1 MAREGDGDLVFRERL
16 RSLRESKG
24 LTQSALGE
32 ILNVSK
38 QTISNYE
45 NGVSSPDQDSLSRL
59 ADYFNVST
67 DYLLGRTDD
76 PRTLRDR
83 LAEAAKADPE
93 LNDFWEAFLSKRDLR
108 LAFRT
113 LKDLTPQALRQA
125 LRIIKALEEEE
136 GGYVPDKPES

>member
-1 MAREGDGDLVFRERL
+1 MAREGDGDPVFRERL
-16 RSLRESKG
+16 RSLRESKD

-83 LAEAAKADPE
+83 LAEAAQDDPE
-93 LNDFWEAFLSKRDLR
+93 LREFWEAFLSKRDLR

-136 GGYVPDKPES
+136 GGYVPNKPES

>member
-1 MAREGDGDLVFRERL
+1 MESNVLGTRL
-16 RSLRESKG
+16 RTARDRAG
-24 LTQSALGE
+24 LTQVQAAQQLGVGDTAL
-32 ILNVSK
+32 
-38 QTISNYE
+38 SNYE
-45 NGVSSPDQDSLSRL
+45 RGERDPDTGML
-59 ADYFNVST
+59 AQMAALYTVST

-83 LAEAAKADPE
+83 LAEAAKGDPE
-93 LNDFWEAFLSKRDLR
+93 LNEFWEAFLSKRDLR

>member
-1 MAREGDGDLVFRERL
+1 MAREGDGDPVFRERL
-16 RSLRESKG
+16 RGLRESKD

-76 PRTLRDR
+76 PRTLHDR
-83 LAEAAKADPE
+83 LAEAAQGDPE
-93 LNDFWEAFLSKRDLR
+93 LREFWEAFLSRRELK

-113 LKDLTPQALRQA
+113 LKDLDPATLRRV

-136 GGYVPDKPES
+136 GGYRPEG